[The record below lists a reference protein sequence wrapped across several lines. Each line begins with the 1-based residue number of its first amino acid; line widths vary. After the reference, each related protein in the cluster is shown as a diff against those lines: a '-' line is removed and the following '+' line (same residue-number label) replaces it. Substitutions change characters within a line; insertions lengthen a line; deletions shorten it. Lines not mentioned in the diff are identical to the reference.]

1 MSRFSDL
8 IAKHP
13 AFGTWTQIAD
23 AEIVDML
30 GAARFD
36 FTIID
41 AEHGTLDLESV
52 QALVRA
58 CDANGLVPIVRVPE
72 NDRVWIGKSLDA
84 GAAAV
89 VVPGITDVASAER
102 AIAATRFGPP
112 GTRGACP
119 GVRAGSHYI
128 TDWRAYTRS
137 QHEHAGVVLLI
148 ETLTAV
154 REIDAIAALPG
165 LLGLLVGPFD
175 LSVSMGHEG
184 DYLHADVIASIDR
197 VIAAARSHRIPM
209 IVPVFSADPD
219 EGRTQVRAWRDKGV
233 EIFTVGTDKI
243 LIAAQ
248 LTRYRSALA

>member
-1 MSRFSDL
+1 MSRFRDL
-8 IAKHP
+8 LSKRP

-23 AEIVDML
+23 ADIVDML
-30 GAARFD
+30 GAAAFD
-36 FTIID
+36 FTIVD
-41 AEHGTLDLESV
+41 AEHGTLDLQSV
-52 QALVRA
+52 QTLIRA

-89 VVPGITDVASAER
+89 VVPGIADVASAQR

-119 GVRAGSHYI
+119 GVRAGAHYV
-128 TDWRAYTRS
+128 TDWRAYTRA

-148 ETLTAV
+148 ETPGAV
-154 REIDAIAALPG
+154 AEIEAIAALPG

-175 LSVSMGHEG
+175 LSVAMGHEG
-184 DYLHADVIASIDR
+184 DYLHAEVIAAIDR
-197 VIAAARSHRIPM
+197 VIAAARARGVPM
-209 IVPVFSADPD
+209 IVPVFSADPQ
-219 EGRTQVRAWRDKGV
+219 EGRAQVRSWRDKGV

-248 LTRYRSALA
+248 FTRYRGALA